1 MHVDTKVNCASV
13 VMMILIN
20 LSEIYPNRGHD
31 FQPCLIT
38 YIILRWI
45 GGYFDLWMQL
55 YNCLQNDGKATVKES
70 TSKPKADLPGE
81 GGFYLCGN
89 RWVESACMHGTSV
102 NSQMV

>member
-45 GGYFDLWMQL
+45 GGLIHIVAILLTVFDSIMSL
-55 YNCLQNDGKATVKES
+55 Y
-70 TSKPKADLPGE
+70 
-81 GGFYLCGN
+81 
-89 RWVESACMHGTSV
+89 
-102 NSQMV
+102 